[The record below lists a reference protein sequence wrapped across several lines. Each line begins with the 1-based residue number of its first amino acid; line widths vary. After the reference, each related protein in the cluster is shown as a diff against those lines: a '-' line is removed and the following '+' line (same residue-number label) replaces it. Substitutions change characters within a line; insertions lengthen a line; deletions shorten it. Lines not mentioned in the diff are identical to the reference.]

1 MQTTLTPAELLK
13 LVNIAEEAYD
23 KKRGSALA
31 QRMRVRAM
39 KRFVLDCRKRS
50 PSTKITISLE
60 DHLVLT
66 DLP

>member
-1 MQTTLTPAELLK
+1 MQTSLAAADLLK
-13 LVNIAEEAYD
+13 LIYEAEEAYD

-39 KRFVLDCRKRS
+39 KRFALDCRKRS
-50 PSTKITISLE
+50 PNTKITISLE
-60 DHLVLT
+60 DHLLLT